1 MIADKIKEHREEFD
15 KEFNALYG
23 MNVSIFNG
31 EPVIIGNPPVADI
44 MNWHTNSI
52 KQILQ
57 ALIERLETKKYKS
70 DKDRFGYDPL
80 EHSPIYANE
89 RAVNKSLQDTI
100 DYLKSELACVE

>member
-1 MIADKIKEHREEFD
+1 MIADKIKEQREEFD
-15 KEFNALYG
+15 NKFNALYG

-57 ALIERLETKKYKS
+57 ALVDKLKE
-70 DKDRFGYDPL
+70 DKDKYEPDLSYQDPDFRITQDVY
-80 EHSPIYANE
+80 E
-89 RAVNKSLQDTI
+89 KCLQDTI
-100 DYLKSELACVE
+100 DYLKSEIEKI